1 MLSIPMLKHNF
12 KTCLVPFIIIFAFL
26 VMYTTVIIYMYD
38 PEIAKMFDAY
48 REMMPE
54 MMAAMGM
61 GGIASSLLEWIKVY
75 LYGFIM
81 LLFPLIF
88 IIIAVN
94 KLVMGFIDN
103 GSMAGILAT
112 PNSRGKIIVTQLL
125 SLYVWLFLLMV
136 CVTVVGIV
144 SADVMFP
151 DEMDIDK
158 YLYLNAGT
166 LMLWFAVASITF
178 LAACIFSDAKYY
190 YFFGAGV
197 PILFFF
203 FNMMGNM
210 GEDLEFFKY
219 ATIYSLLPADKLIAG
234 NSEAVLP
241 CVILLMIS
249 VVLSAAG
256 AIWFTKRDLSL

>member
-12 KTCLVPFIIIFAFL
+12 KACLVPFIIILLFL
-26 VMYTTVIIYMYD
+26 VMYTSVIIYMYH
-38 PEIAKMFDAY
+38 PEMAEMFDAH

-61 GGIASSLLEWIKVY
+61 EGMASSLLEWIKVY

-103 GSMAGILAT
+103 GSLAGILAT

-125 SLYVWLFLLMV
+125 SLYIWLFLLMV
-136 CVTVVGIV
+136 CVTVVGIL
-144 SADVMFP
+144 SANVLFP
-151 DEMDIDK
+151 DELNVDK
-158 YLYLNAGT
+158 YLYLNVGT

-190 YFFGAGV
+190 YFFGAGI
-197 PILFFF
+197 PILFF
-203 FNMMGNM
+203 
-210 GEDLEFFKY
+210 
-219 ATIYSLLPADKLIAG
+219 
-234 NSEAVLP
+234 
-241 CVILLMIS
+241 LM
-249 VVLSAAG
+249 
-256 AIWFTKRDLSL
+256 R

>member
-1 MLSIPMLKHNF
+1 MISIPMLKHNL
-12 KTCLVPFIIIFAFL
+12 KACLIPFIIILLFL
-26 VMYTTVIIYMYD
+26 VMYTSVIIYMYD

-61 GGIASSLLEWIKVY
+61 EGMASSLLEWIKVY

-112 PNSRGKIIVTQLL
+112 SNSRGKIIITQLL
-125 SLYVWLFLLMV
+125 SLYIWLFILMV
-136 CVTVVGIV
+136 CVTAVGIV
-144 SADVMFP
+144 SANMLFP
-151 DEMDIDK
+151 DELDIEK
-158 YLYLNAGT
+158 YLCLNAGT

-178 LAACIFSDAKYY
+178 LASCIFSDAKYY
-190 YFFGAGV
+190 YFFGAGL

-210 GEDLEFFKY
+210 GENLEFFNY
-219 ATIYSLLPADKLIAG
+219 ITIYSLLPADKLIAG
-234 NSEAVLP
+234 NSQALRP
-241 CVILLMIS
+241 CLILLLIS
-249 VVLSAAG
+249 IVLSAVG
-256 AIWFTKRDLSL
+256 GIWFTKRDLSL

>member
-94 KLVMGFIDN
+94 KLIMGFIDN

-136 CVTVVGIV
+136 CVTVVGFV

-151 DEMDIDK
+151 
-158 YLYLNAGT
+158 A
-166 LMLWFAVASITF
+166 
-178 LAACIFSDAKYY
+178 
-190 YFFGAGV
+190 
-197 PILFFF
+197 
-203 FNMMGNM
+203 
-210 GEDLEFFKY
+210 
-219 ATIYSLLPADKLIAG
+219 
-234 NSEAVLP
+234 
-241 CVILLMIS
+241 
-249 VVLSAAG
+249 
-256 AIWFTKRDLSL
+256 

>member
-1 MLSIPMLKHNF
+1 MFSFPMIKHNF
-12 KTCLVPFIIIFAFL
+12 KSCLVPFIIIFAFL

-38 PEIAKMFDAY
+38 PKLA
-48 REMMPE
+48 EMLEGYQEALPE
-54 MMAAMGM
+54 MMAAVGM
-61 GGIASSLLEWIKVY
+61 TGVAASLIEWIQIY

-112 PNSRGKIIVTQLL
+112 PNSRGKIIITQLL
-125 SLYVWLFLLMV
+125 SLYVWLLFLMF
-136 CVTVVGIV
+136 CITTVGIV
-144 SADVMFP
+144 SANTMFP
-151 DEMDIDK
+151 EELDIGK
-158 YLYLNAGT
+158 YIWLNVGT

-190 YFFGAGV
+190 YFLGAGV

-234 NSEAVLP
+234 DSEAILP
-241 CVILLMIS
+241 CIILLLICI
-249 VVLSAAG
+249 VLSAVG
-256 AIWFTKRDLSL
+256 GIYFTKRDLTL